1 MKEVIYM
8 SENTNQTQNKI
19 TKNDYIYRL
28 APSLSVIEDIIQRP
42 EEYVN
47 NPLVFYKEYTAATDD
62 GLANVLPSEFSF
74 YRAIF
79 VSNCDSFDI
88 LNQTTKIKFR
98 ELFFNESSEYKP
110 LNRYI
115 KSGDKHIMILINDS
129 DNVDSQDNLS
139 IKLTRTDI
147 EIPEDVYMLGVG
159 F

>member
-8 SENTNQTQNKI
+8 PENTNPIQNKI

-42 EEYVN
+42 EEYAN
-47 NPLVFYKEYTAATDD
+47 NPLVFYKEYTAVTDD
-62 GLANVLPSEFSF
+62 NLANLLPSEFGF

-88 LNQTTKIKFR
+88 INQTTKIKFR
-98 ELFFNESSEYKP
+98 ELFFNESTEYKP
-110 LNRYI
+110 LNRYV
-115 KSGDKHIMILINDS
+115 KSGDKHIIILINDS
-129 DNVDSQDNLS
+129 DNVDNQDNLS

-147 EIPEDVYMLGVG
+147 ELPEDAYVLGVG